1 MEKVEGSIVDETFG
15 CWREE
20 DKGVRYVDKLR
31 KGWKKNAER
40 GSRIEN
46 GEFIPDEDLK
56 ESPRLTLCRI
66 ALLRSR

>member
-31 KGWKKNAER
+31 KGWKKTRREVLELKTE
-40 GSRIEN
+40 SSSPTRI
-46 GEFIPDEDLK
+46 
-56 ESPRLTLCRI
+56 
-66 ALLRSR
+66 